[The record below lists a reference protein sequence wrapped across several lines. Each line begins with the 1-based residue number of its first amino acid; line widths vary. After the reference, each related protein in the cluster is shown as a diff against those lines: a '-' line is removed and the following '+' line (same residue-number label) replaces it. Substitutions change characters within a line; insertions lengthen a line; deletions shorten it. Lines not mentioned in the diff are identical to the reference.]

1 MIYPY
6 ILYPLSP
13 LSNSCHYSY
22 AAPSKKYF
30 TYSSQILLLQQFVSL
45 AVWDNHS
52 SSKEHE
58 SSRACFPSDN
68 VEFFSS
74 PKSKSKNF
82 CVMARFA
89 DFLSHYSPIG
99 RITISF
105 PHIPFTLFNCLR
117 EKISIQPSRGGISK
131 GQVMIARTFWVKWL
145 RKH

>member
-30 TYSSQILLLQQFVSL
+30 TYSSQILLLQQFVSF

-68 VEFFSS
+68 VEFFQVQ
-74 PKSKSKNF
+74 K
-82 CVMARFA
+82 ARVRIFVWWHVSRI
-89 DFLSHYSPIG
+89 FLATTVLG
-99 RITISF
+99 RVTISF

-117 EKISIQPSRGGISK
+117 EKISIQLSRGGNSK